1 MPYKV
6 FFVEDEI
13 VIREGIRD
21 SVDWAGCGFEYC
33 GDAPD
38 GEIALP
44 LLQALKPDVL
54 ITDIRMPFMDGLQ
67 LSQIMRDRLPATKI
81 IILSGHDEFEYAQQA
96 IKLGVFE
103 YLLKP
108 VSQQDL
114 MGALHHVA
122 SALEQENQ
130 ERQVL
135 QQLREQV
142 ELNRAALR
150 ERLLLKLVTGAA
162 TSAEAIEKSDLLGL
176 DLVSRCYLVVAIKLE
191 PTGRPDQLDYLEYQR
206 IQQVIATTIESDPD
220 VCLLTKDV
228 DELVLIIKGASPANV
243 QEESQLIVERARAAA
258 MRTSCEII
266 VGYGVPVQRISD
278 INRSFIAATAEMQDV
293 VDWRKGALG
302 FEKYDLLRVSSSIV
316 AEYLRLGT
324 AEGVDA
330 ALTAFMRP
338 LGEKAVRS
346 PIVRSFVFADIVLTA
361 ARFVDELGGVAG
373 EIVPELDDLPI
384 GVAAIQSTEQLWQK
398 ARTVLL
404 RVVNFRDS
412 SVLNHYTEVIQQAQE
427 HIHRQY
433 MNPELS
439 LASVAAQVNLS
450 ACHFSA
456 VFSQQTGG
464 TFKSYLTETRIK
476 KASELLRTTAL
487 RAFEIGLQV
496 GYNDPNYFSHVFRKH
511 TGLTPLEFR
520 LQARR
525 K

>member
-67 LSQIMRDRLPATKI
+67 LSQIMRDRLPSTKI

-114 MGALHHVA
+114 MGALRNVA

-130 ERQVL
+130 ERQIL

-150 ERLLLKLVTGAA
+150 ERFLLKLVTGAA

-191 PTGRPDQLDYLEYQR
+191 PADRPVDYLEYQR
-206 IQQVIATTIESDPD
+206 IQQVIAATVESDPD

-243 QEESQLIVERARAAA
+243 QEESQLIVERARNAAK
-258 MRTSCEII
+258 RTSCEMI
-266 VGYGVPVQRISD
+266 VGYGVPVHRISD

-302 FEKYDLLRVSSSIV
+302 FEKHDLLRVSSSIV

-324 AEGVDA
+324 ADGVDA

-338 LGEKAVRS
+338 LGERAVRS

-361 ARFVDELGGVAG
+361 ARFVDELGGAAG

-384 GVAAIQSTEQLWQK
+384 GVSAIGSTGQLWEK

-412 SVLNHYTEVIQQAQE
+412 SVLNQYTEVIQQAQE

-476 KASELLRTTAL
+476 KASELLRTTTL
-487 RAFEIGLQV
+487 KAFEIGYQV